1 MLKVVLSNRFKKDLK
16 LAQRRGLDLR
26 LLKDVVD
33 LLAQEK
39 PLPESNKDHALTGK
53 YAAFRECHIKPDW
66 LLIYR
71 VEEETLELM
80 LFRTGS
86 YADLFHL

>member
-1 MLKVVLSNRFKKDLK
+1 MLKVILSKRFKKDLK
-16 LAQRRGLDLR
+16 LAQKRGLDLR
-26 LLKDVVD
+26 LLNDVVD

-39 PLPESNKDHALTGK
+39 ALPESNKDHALAGK

-71 VEEETLELM
+71 VEEEALALM

-86 YADLFHL
+86 HADLFNL

>member
-26 LLKDVVD
+26 LLKGVVD

-53 YAAFRECHIKPDW
+53 YAAFRECYIKPDW

-71 VEEETLELM
+71 VEEEALALM

-86 YADLFHL
+86 HADLFRL

>member
-16 LAQRRGLDLR
+16 LAQKRGLDLH
-26 LLKDVVD
+26 LLNDVVD

-39 PLPESNKDHALTGK
+39 VLPERNKDHALTGK
-53 YAAFRECHIKPDW
+53 YAVFRECHIKPDW

-71 VEEETLELM
+71 VGLV
-80 LFRTGS
+80 S
-86 YADLFHL
+86 

>member
-1 MLKVVLSNRFKKDLK
+1 MLKVVLSDRFKKDLK
-16 LAQRRGLDLR
+16 LAQKRGLDLF
-26 LLKDVVD
+26 LLNDVVD

-39 PLPESNKDHALTGK
+39 VLPERNKDHALIGK

-71 VEEETLELM
+71 V
-80 LFRTGS
+80 
-86 YADLFHL
+86 

>member
-16 LAQRRGLDLR
+16 LAQKRGLDLR
-26 LLKDVVD
+26 LLNDVVD

-39 PLPESNKDHALTGK
+39 VLPERNKDHALTGK
-53 YAAFRECHIKPDW
+53 YAAFRECHSKPDW

-71 VEEETLELM
+71 VEEKALAL
-80 LFRTGS
+80 LHFRTGS
-86 YADLFHL
+86 HADLFRL